1 MASWLNV
8 KCSMLSPPACQL
20 LLFVAFILP
29 YKPHLV
35 PVASIEEDMAR
46 QAILERLGWRFVR
59 IRGSQ
64 FFRNPDI
71 AIEPVFTRLSALDIP
86 SEGSIAQNS
95 GDPSGQELKNGIIR
109 RADEL
114 RGQWKE
120 STDHSVSDVV
130 STRSQNRDTGS
141 VRPVTSGNASGRT
154 SLSSTK

>member
-1 MASWLNV
+1 
-8 KCSMLSPPACQL
+8 
-20 LLFVAFILP
+20 
-29 YKPHLV
+29 
-35 PVASIEEDMAR
+35 MAR

-71 AIEPVFTRLSALDIP
+71 AIEPVFTRLIALDIP
-86 SEGSIAQNS
+86 PEGSIAQNS

-130 STRSQNRDTGS
+130 STRSQNRDTGR

-154 SLSSTK
+154 SLSGTK

>member
-35 PVASIEEDMAR
+35 PVASIEEEMAR

-64 FFRNPDI
+64 FFRDHEK
-71 AIEPVFTRLSALDIP
+71 AMAPVLSRLHALEIP
-86 SEGSIAQNS
+86 TEGYLANASNTTQESE
-95 GDPSGQELKNGIIR
+95 ELKQRITR
-109 RADEL
+109 RAAEL
-114 RGQWKE
+114 RQDWLQKE
-120 STDHSVSDVV
+120 E
-130 STRSQNRDTGS
+130 N
-141 VRPVTSGNASGRT
+141 
-154 SLSSTK
+154 